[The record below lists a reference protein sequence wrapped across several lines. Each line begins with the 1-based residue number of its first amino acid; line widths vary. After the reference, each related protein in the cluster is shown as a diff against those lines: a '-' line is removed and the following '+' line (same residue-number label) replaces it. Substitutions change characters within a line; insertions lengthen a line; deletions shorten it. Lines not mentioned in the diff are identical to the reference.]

1 MFAVTRTRTAVGLLA
16 AAAVAA
22 PSAAAM
28 PTDSG
33 PQAAIAAGASA
44 TDATG
49 GYDFAPAPPAPP
61 PAATRIVEVHTAS
74 GFDWGDAGLGAAAML
89 SALGVGAGAVVVA
102 RRGRPTVGKLSG
114 APGPARRASSRRS
127 GSRPSCSPGATAAAR
142 DRSRRPRRPRC

>member
-1 MFAVTRTRTAVGLLA
+1 MFAVTKTRTAVGLLA

-33 PQAAIAAGASA
+33 PQAAIATAGSA

-49 GYDFAPAPPAPP
+49 GYEFAATPPPAPPAP
-61 PAATRIVEVHTAS
+61 RIVEVHTSS

-102 RRGRPTVGKLSG
+102 RRSRSMVG
-114 APGPARRASSRRS
+114 
-127 GSRPSCSPGATAAAR
+127 
-142 DRSRRPRRPRC
+142 

>member
-22 PSAAAM
+22 PSAVAM

-44 TDATG
+44 NDATG
-49 GYDFAPAPPAPP
+49 GYEFAPAPASAPQP
-61 PAATRIVEVHTAS
+61 PATRIVKVHTGN

-89 SALGVGAGAVVVA
+89 SALGVGAGAVIVA
-102 RRGRPTVGKLSG
+102 RRSRSMVG
-114 APGPARRASSRRS
+114 
-127 GSRPSCSPGATAAAR
+127 
-142 DRSRRPRRPRC
+142 

>member
-1 MFAVTRTRTAVGLLA
+1 MFAVTKTRTAVGLLA

-33 PQAAIAAGASA
+33 PHAAVAAATGA

-49 GYDFAPAPPAPP
+49 GYEFASAPPPAPP
-61 PAATRIVEVHTAS
+61 ATRIVEVHTSS

-102 RRGRPTVGKLSG
+102 RRGRATVG
-114 APGPARRASSRRS
+114 
-127 GSRPSCSPGATAAAR
+127 
-142 DRSRRPRRPRC
+142 

>member
-33 PQAAIAAGASA
+33 PQAAIATAGSA

-49 GYDFAPAPPAPP
+49 GYDFAPAPAAPPAPP
-61 PAATRIVEVHTAS
+61 APRVVEVHTSS

-102 RRGRPTVGKLSG
+102 RRGRATVG
-114 APGPARRASSRRS
+114 
-127 GSRPSCSPGATAAAR
+127 
-142 DRSRRPRRPRC
+142 

>member
-1 MFAVTRTRTAVGLLA
+1 MFAVTKTRTAVGLLA

-22 PSAAAM
+22 PSAAAL

-33 PQAAIAAGASA
+33 PQAARAAAASA

-49 GYDFAPAPPAPP
+49 GYEFATAPAPP
-61 PAATRIVEVHTAS
+61 PAAPRIVEVHTSS

-102 RRGRPTVGKLSG
+102 RRGRPTVG
-114 APGPARRASSRRS
+114 
-127 GSRPSCSPGATAAAR
+127 
-142 DRSRRPRRPRC
+142 

>member
-1 MFAVTRTRTAVGLLA
+1 MFAVTKTRTAVGLLA

-33 PQAAIAAGASA
+33 PQAAIASAGSA

-49 GYDFAPAPPAPP
+49 GYEFASVPP
-61 PAATRIVEVHTAS
+61 PASPAPRIVEVHTSS
-74 GFDWGDAGLGAAAML
+74 GFDWGDVGLGAAAML

-102 RRGRPTVGKLSG
+102 RRGRPTVG
-114 APGPARRASSRRS
+114 
-127 GSRPSCSPGATAAAR
+127 
-142 DRSRRPRRPRC
+142 

>member
-22 PSAAAM
+22 PSAIAM

-33 PQAAIAAGASA
+33 PQATIAGAASA

-49 GYDFAPAPPAPP
+49 GYEFAPAPAPQ
-61 PAATRIVEVHTAS
+61 PAATRIVEVHTSS
-74 GFDWGDAGLGAAAML
+74 GFDWGDAGLGAVAML

-102 RRGRPTVGKLSG
+102 RRGRPTVG
-114 APGPARRASSRRS
+114 
-127 GSRPSCSPGATAAAR
+127 
-142 DRSRRPRRPRC
+142 

>member
-33 PQAAIAAGASA
+33 PQAAIAAGA

-49 GYDFAPAPPAPP
+49 GYEFTPASTPP
-61 PAATRIVEVHTAS
+61 PQPAAPRIVEVHTSS

-89 SALGVGAGAVVVA
+89 SALGVGAGVAVAA
-102 RRGRPTVGKLSG
+102 RRGRPTIG
-114 APGPARRASSRRS
+114 
-127 GSRPSCSPGATAAAR
+127 
-142 DRSRRPRRPRC
+142 

>member
-33 PQAAIAAGASA
+33 PQAAIAAGVSA
-44 TDATG
+44 NDATG
-49 GYDFAPAPPAPP
+49 GYEFAPAPAASPQ
-61 PAATRIVEVHTAS
+61 PAAPRIVEVHTSS

-89 SALGVGAGAVVVA
+89 SALGVGAGALVVA
-102 RRGRPTVGKLSG
+102 RRSRATVG
-114 APGPARRASSRRS
+114 
-127 GSRPSCSPGATAAAR
+127 
-142 DRSRRPRRPRC
+142 

>member
-44 TDATG
+44 HDATG
-49 GYDFAPAPPAPP
+49 GYEFAPASTPP
-61 PAATRIVEVHTAS
+61 PQPAAPRIVEVHTSS

-89 SALGVGAGAVVVA
+89 SALGVGAGVAVAA
-102 RRGRPTVGKLSG
+102 RRGRATVG
-114 APGPARRASSRRS
+114 
-127 GSRPSCSPGATAAAR
+127 
-142 DRSRRPRRPRC
+142 